1 MNQGTALAE
10 VETGSLQ
17 AACTGRAAHD
27 VSPARYARVIE
38 RASAASVMLAVVF
51 LAGCALAPLEPSA
64 ESSHAMAP
72 AAQGVLQQF
81 GDGIES
87 GLGPL
92 ESAYWLID
100 TAESALSSR
109 LALIDEAVSTLD
121 IQYFIWEPDASG
133 RLMFRRLVH
142 AADRG
147 VRVRLLIDDLTIA
160 GKDAEYAALD
170 SHPLIEVRAFN
181 PWKSRSSAGRVFE
194 FVFQGDRLNHRMHLK
209 TVLADG
215 RFAIIGGRN
224 IGDRYFGRYDRFVQN
239 DLDIMAAGPIV
250 ADVVRSFG
258 EYWGAARSYPIA
270 DLASRRNRRA
280 LLADHVEDF
289 EREYLAAGE
298 RYNDVS
304 LEPED
309 WRNYFEELAE
319 TFLPGTGTLA
329 YDSPEIDAGLP
340 VEIYP
345 PFVDFVASARE
356 EVILATAYFVPE
368 PEFVEL
374 LGELVARGVRVA
386 LLTNSLASNNHTVA
400 HTGYK
405 RWRRALLDAGVEL
418 YEANAEADN
427 VRYYATPPTDPD
439 TVGFHSKAAVVDR
452 RWSFVG
458 SPNIDPRSM
467 RLNTEIGMF
476 VDSEPLA
483 AELVAL
489 LERDIEPQNAWR
501 VTMTDDGD
509 LVWTGNPRTLKRQP
523 ARGFW
528 QRLANFLVNLLP
540 IKKQI

>member
-1 MNQGTALAE
+1 MDQGIALPE
-10 VETGSLQ
+10 VETGNLQ
-17 AACTGRAAHD
+17 AACRDSAAHD
-27 VSPARYARVIE
+27 VSRVRYARLIG
-38 RASAASVMLAVVF
+38 RACAASAMLAVVL
-51 LAGCALAPLEPSA
+51 LAGCALAPLEPAA
-64 ESSHAMAP
+64 ESRHAMAP
-72 AAQGVLQQF
+72 AAHGVLQEF
-81 GDGIES
+81 GDRIEAE
-87 GLGPL
+87 LGSRQ
-92 ESAYWLID
+92 SAYWLVD
-100 TAESALSSR
+100 AADSALSSR

-133 RLMFRRLVH
+133 RLLFRRLIH

-147 VRVRLLIDDLTIA
+147 VRVRLLIDDLTVA
-160 GKDAEYAALD
+160 GKDDEYAALD

-181 PWKSRSSAGRVFE
+181 PWKSRSRAGRVVE

-239 DLDIMAAGPIV
+239 DLDIMATGPIV
-250 ADVVRSFG
+250 ADVVRSFR

-270 DLASRRNRRA
+270 DLASRRNRRE

-289 EREYLAAGE
+289 EREYIEVRE
-298 RYNDVS
+298 RFGDIS
-304 LEPED
+304 FEPAD
-309 WRNYFEELAE
+309 WRNYFEELSQ
-319 TFLPGTGTLA
+319 TFAQGIGRLA
-329 YDSPEIDAGLP
+329 FDSPAIDDALP
-340 VEIYP
+340 ADIYA

-374 LGELVARGVRVA
+374 LGDLVARGVRVA

-405 RWRRALLDAGVEL
+405 RWRRRLLDAGVEL

-427 VRYYATPPTDPD
+427 VRYYATPPTDPER
-439 TVGFHSKAAVVDR
+439 VGFHSKAAVVDR

-483 AELVAL
+483 ADLAAL
-489 LERDIEPQNAWR
+489 LERDIAPRNAWR
-501 VTMTDDGD
+501 VTMTEAGK
-509 LVWTGNPRTLKRQP
+509 LVWTGNPRTLNRQP

-528 QRLANFLVNLLP
+528 QRLASLLVNLLP
-540 IKKQI
+540 IGKQI

>member
-1 MNQGTALAE
+1 MDQRIVVPE
-10 VETGSLQ
+10 VEAMNLQ
-17 AACTGRAAHD
+17 AAHTNCAAHEASPVRCAGVNERAA
-27 VSPARYARVIE
+27 
-38 RASAASVMLAVVF
+38 AASVIVAVAL
-51 LAGCALAPLEPSA
+51 LAGCALAPLEPGVGSG
-64 ESSHAMAP
+64 HAVPP
-72 AAQGVLQQF
+72 AAHGALQEF
-81 GDGIES
+81 GDRIES
-87 GLGPL
+87 GLGPQ
-92 ESAYWLID
+92 ESAFWLVD
-100 TAESALSSR
+100 TADSALSSR
-109 LALIDEAVSTLD
+109 LALIDEAVSTVD

-133 RLMFRRLVH
+133 RLLFRRLIH

-147 VRVRLLIDDLTIA
+147 VRVRLLIDDLTVA
-160 GKDAEYAALD
+160 GKDAEYTALD

-181 PWKSRSSAGRVFE
+181 PWKSRSRAGRVVE
-194 FVFQGDRLNHRMHLK
+194 FVFHGDRLNHRMHLK

-239 DLDIMAAGPIV
+239 DLDIMVTGPIV
-250 ADVVRSFG
+250 ADVVRSFR

-270 DLASRRNRRA
+270 DLASRRNRRE

-289 EREYLAAGE
+289 EREYLAVRE
-298 RYNDVS
+298 RFDDIS
-304 LEPED
+304 LEPAD
-309 WRNYFEELAE
+309 WRNYLEELSE
-319 TFLPGTGTLA
+319 TFAQGTGSLA
-329 YDSPEIDAGLP
+329 FDSPAIDVALP
-340 VEIYP
+340 TDIYA

-374 LGELVARGVRVA
+374 LGDLVARGVRVA

-405 RWRRALLDAGVEL
+405 RWRRRLLDAGVEL

-427 VRYYATPPTDPD
+427 VRYYATPPTDPEL
-439 TVGFHSKAAVVDR
+439 VGFHSKAAVVDR

-483 AELVAL
+483 VELAAL
-489 LERDIEPQNAWR
+489 LERDIAPRNAWR
-501 VTMTDDGD
+501 VTMTEAGD
-509 LVWTGNPRTLKRQP
+509 LVWTGKPRTLNRQP

-528 QRLANFLVNLLP
+528 QRLASFLVNLLP
-540 IKKQI
+540 LGKQI

>member
-1 MNQGTALAE
+1 
-10 VETGSLQ
+10 
-17 AACTGRAAHD
+17 
-27 VSPARYARVIE
+27 
-38 RASAASVMLAVVF
+38 MLAVVL
-51 LAGCALAPLEPSA
+51 LAGCALAPLEPAA
-64 ESSHAMAP
+64 ESSHAVTP
-72 AAQGVLQQF
+72 AAHGVLQEF
-81 GDGIES
+81 GDRIES
-87 GLGPL
+87 GLGPQ
-92 ESAYWLID
+92 ESAHWLVD
-100 TAESALSSR
+100 TADSALSSR

-133 RLMFRRLVH
+133 RLMFRRLIH

-160 GKDAEYAALD
+160 GKDDEYAALD

-181 PWKSRSSAGRVFE
+181 PWKSRSRAGRVLE

-215 RFAIIGGRN
+215 RFAIVGGRN
-224 IGDRYFGRYDRFVQN
+224 IGDRYFGRYDSFVQN
-239 DLDIMAAGPIV
+239 DLDIMATGPIV
-250 ADVVRSFG
+250 ADVVRSFR
-258 EYWGAARSYPIA
+258 EYWGAARSYPIT
-270 DLASRRNRRA
+270 DLASRRNRRER
-280 LLADHVEDF
+280 LADHVEDF
-289 EREYLAAGE
+289 ERELLAARE
-298 RYNDVS
+298 RFDDIS
-304 LEPED
+304 LDPED
-309 WRNYFEELAE
+309 WRSYFEELSE
-319 TFLPGTGTLA
+319 TFAPGIGSLA
-329 YDSPEIDAGLP
+329 YDSPAIDDALP
-340 VEIYP
+340 ADIYA

-405 RWRRALLDAGVEL
+405 RWRRRLLDAGVEL

-427 VRYYATPPTDPD
+427 VRYYAMPPTEPEL
-439 TVGFHSKAAVVDR
+439 VGFHSKTAVVDR

-483 AELVAL
+483 AELAAL
-489 LERDIEPQNAWR
+489 LERDIAPRNAWR
-501 VTMTDDGD
+501 VTMSEAGD
-509 LVWTGNPRTLKRQP
+509 LVWTGNPRTLNRQP

-528 QRLANFLVNLLP
+528 QRLASFLVNLLP

>member
-1 MNQGTALAE
+1 MDQGIALPD
-10 VETGSLQ
+10 VETGNLQ
-17 AACTGRAAHD
+17 AACTDRAARD
-27 VSPARYARVIE
+27 VSPRRYARRIE
-38 RASAASVMLAVVF
+38 RASAATAIFAGAL
-51 LAGCALAPLEPSA
+51 LAGCALAPLEPAA
-64 ESSHAMAP
+64 ESSHDVAP
-72 AAQGVLQQF
+72 ATPGLLQHI
-81 GDGIES
+81 GNGIES
-87 GLGPL
+87 ALGPL
-92 ESAYWLID
+92 ESAYWLVD
-100 TAESALSSR
+100 TAESALFSR
-109 LALIDEAVSTLD
+109 LALIDEAASTLD

-133 RLMFRRLVH
+133 RLLFRRLIH

-147 VRVRLLIDDLTIA
+147 VRVRLLIDDLTVA

-181 PWKSRSSAGRVFE
+181 PWRSRSRAGRVVE

-239 DLDIMAAGPIV
+239 DLDIMATGPIV

-270 DLASRRNRRA
+270 DLASRRNRREE
-280 LLADHVEDF
+280 LADHVEDF
-289 EREYLAAGE
+289 EQEYLAAGE
-298 RYNDVS
+298 RYTDVS
-304 LEPED
+304 LEPEN

-319 TFLPGTGTLA
+319 TFLRGTGTIA
-329 YDSPEIDAGLP
+329 YDSPAIDAGLP
-340 VEIYP
+340 EEIYP

-368 PEFVEL
+368 PEFVDL

-405 RWRRALLDAGVEL
+405 RWRKALLDAGVEL

-439 TVGFHSKAAVVDR
+439 IVGFHSKAAVVDR
-452 RWSFVG
+452 RFSFVG

-467 RLNTEIGMF
+467 RLNAEIGMF

-483 AELVAL
+483 AELAAL

-501 VTMTDDGD
+501 VTTSEDGD
-509 LVWTGNPRTLKRQP
+509 LIWTGNPSTLKRQP
-523 ARGFW
+523 ARGFG
-528 QRLANFLVNLLP
+528 QRLADFLVNLLP